1 MCIDTVVLKG
11 YNRVSPG
18 EGETS
23 NRYPYMTTLPVNR
36 CVVREGASEVT
47 RLETGRSY
55 GYWGDNHT
63 LKALCAAGGVF

>member
-11 YNRVSPG
+11 YNGVSPG
-18 EGETS
+18 EGEAS

-47 RLETGRSY
+47 RLETGR
-55 GYWGDNHT
+55 
-63 LKALCAAGGVF
+63 F